1 MSTPDHSSPQHAPQ
15 PQPLLEQVE
24 SYAREEPLK
33 AVSGA
38 VGAGILMALLP
49 VGGMLSLVG
58 RVFFLLARPI
68 LMILG
73 VVKLVEHFGER
84 RSPEDKP

>member
-1 MSTPDHSSPQHAPQ
+1 MSTSDHSSAQHT
-15 PQPLLEQVE
+15 PQPLLTQVE

-38 VGAGILMALLP
+38 LGAGILMALLP
-49 VGGMLSLVG
+49 VGGILSLIG
-58 RVFFLLARPI
+58 RIFFLLARPI

-84 RSPEDKP
+84 NASRDGE